1 MAKGKPGE
9 SRLTFFVEKELHE
22 AFRVA
27 CGEDSISQAAF
38 VRHMVKSYV
47 EKNKW
52 TIRLVEELRGTG
64 KQDAKKRIKNL
75 ENEDYKDF

>member
-9 SRLTFFVEKELHE
+9 SRLTFFLEKELHE

-38 VRHMVKSYV
+38 VRFMVKTYV
-47 EKNKW
+47 EKNK
-52 TIRLVEELRGTG
+52 
-64 KQDAKKRIKNL
+64 
-75 ENEDYKDF
+75 